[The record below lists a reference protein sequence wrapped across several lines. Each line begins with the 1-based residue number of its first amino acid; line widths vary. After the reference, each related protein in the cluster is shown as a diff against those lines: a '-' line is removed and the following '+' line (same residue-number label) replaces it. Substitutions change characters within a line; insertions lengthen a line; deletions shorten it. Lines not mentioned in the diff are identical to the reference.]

1 MSDKENAELV
11 TGALSHLS
19 VELDVTVKDNFAV
32 SISDGYCE
40 WTYKLTL
47 SDKLSIAKI
56 AEKLCDA
63 FGVEVP
69 EPTFRS

>member
-1 MSDKENAELV
+1 MTEKNAQSEAGLASDLNR
-11 TGALSHLS
+11 
-19 VELDVTVKDNFAV
+19 ELDAAEKDNFAV